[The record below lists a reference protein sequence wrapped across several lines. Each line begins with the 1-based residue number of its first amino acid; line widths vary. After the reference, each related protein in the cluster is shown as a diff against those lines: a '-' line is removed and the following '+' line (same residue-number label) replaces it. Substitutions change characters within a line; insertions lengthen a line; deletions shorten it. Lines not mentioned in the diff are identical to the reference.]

1 MTVQVDINTNEPVP
15 IEQNILTVIV
25 PVHNEEET
33 LPIFHKKLSNVLDTL
48 DCQTE
53 ILYVNDGSTDSSALL
68 INGWQQQEPRI
79 GILEL
84 SRNFG
89 KEAAMSA
96 GLNHCNSDAVI
107 IIDSDLQDPPEV
119 IPQLVAKWQQG
130 FEVVYAT
137 RTQRDGE
144 SWLRKYITHL
154 FYRLLHKTASVD
166 IPEDTGDFRLLSRRA
181 VDALK
186 QLNEQHRFMKGLF
199 SWVGFS
205 QTGVPYRRDPRFAG
219 KSKWNYWSLWNFAL
233 EGITSFTTMPL
244 KIATYIGL
252 ATAGTAFLFGLY
264 IVFDTLLYGN
274 PIPGYP
280 SLMVVVLFLGGSQL
294 VAIGV
299 LGEYLGRMFDEVKGR
314 PLYLVKTYQPPSSQ
328 HPDEPAGNRD

>member
-1 MTVQVDINTNEPVP
+1 MTAKIDISSIESRT
-15 IEQNILTVIV
+15 IEQNSLSVIV

-33 LPIFHKKLSNVLDTL
+33 LPVFHEKLSAVLDEL
-48 DCQTE
+48 ECQTE
-53 ILYVNDGSTDSSALL
+53 ILYINDGSTDHSSLL
-68 INGWQQQEPRI
+68 INTWQQNDTRV
-79 GILEL
+79 GLLDL

-96 GLNHCNSDAVI
+96 GLDHCKGDAVI
-107 IIDSDLQDPPEV
+107 IIDSDLQDPPEL

-137 RTQRDGE
+137 RTERDGE
-144 SWLRKYITHL
+144 SWLRKFTTHL

-166 IPEDTGDFRLLSRRA
+166 IPKDTGDFRLLSRRA

-199 SWVGFS
+199 SWIGFA
-205 QTGVPYRRDPRFAG
+205 QTGVPYRRDPRYAG
-219 KSKWNYWSLWNFAL
+219 KSKWNYWRLWNFAL
-233 EGITSFTTMPL
+233 EGITSFTTAPL
-244 KIATYIGL
+244 KIATYFGL
-252 ATAGTAFLFGLY
+252 ITAGAAFLLGLY
-264 IVFDTLLYGN
+264 IIIDTLLYGN

-314 PLYLVKTYQPPSSQ
+314 PLYLIKSYHPPAEFLT
-328 HPDEPAGNRD
+328 DEHVDR